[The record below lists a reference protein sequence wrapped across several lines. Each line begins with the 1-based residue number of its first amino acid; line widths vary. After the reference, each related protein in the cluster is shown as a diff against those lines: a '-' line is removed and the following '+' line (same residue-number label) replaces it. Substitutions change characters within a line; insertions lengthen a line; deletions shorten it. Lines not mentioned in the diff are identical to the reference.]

1 MLSLIETNRRAIEKD
16 LARSSKRWYFSPEN
30 YSQYR
35 CTLPMVEKHARGQVI
50 DLGCGEMALQSVI
63 QSLGLEY
70 DSLDLIPSSEQVT
83 FEANIQDMSM
93 ISDQSYDTAI
103 CLQVLEHVPDPHKA
117 VHEIFRILK
126 TGGQLILSV
135 PHLSRIHEE
144 PNDFQ
149 RFTEYGIHVLLEE
162 AGFHIEEILTRGGLF
177 SFLGHQVSSITIPLV
192 WRVPLLK
199 DLVFAINSILITHAC
214 FYFDQLLTPS
224 RHYFPLGYT
233 VMATKPGELA

>member
-1 MLSLIETNRRAIEKD
+1 MLSLIEINRRHIEKD

-35 CTLPMVEKHARGQVI
+35 CTLPMLEKHARGKVI

-70 DSLDLIPSSEQVT
+70 DGLDLIPSSDEVT
-83 FEANIQDMSM
+83 IEANIQDMSM

-103 CLQVLEHVPDPHKA
+103 CLQVLEHVPNPQKA
-117 VHEIFRILK
+117 VREIFRILK
-126 TGGQLILSV
+126 TGGPLILSI
-135 PHLSRIHEE
+135 PHLSRIHDE

-149 RFTEYGIHVLLEE
+149 RYTEYGIRFLLEE

-177 SFLGHQVSSITIPLV
+177 SFLGHQVSSIIVPLV

-199 DLVFAINSILITHAC
+199 DLIFAINSILVTHAC
-214 FYFDQLLTPS
+214 YYLDRILTPS

-233 VMATKPGELA
+233 VLATKPGELT